1 MCVVHPTH
9 LPHDWHNIGAEEND
23 DIVSSNITRVCCCGR
38 PPLLSHFGFFFLKRK
53 NSFVFFIS
61 FRYHI
66 IRPSFSL
73 SLSYRYGIIIR
84 RRLYQLKTYSSFS
97 RHVWHSFAY
106 ECLYPYNERSCSYV
120 IREEAYFSMH
130 QKWIFLHHIFLIF
143 FVERATA
150 LLVYKRSSSES
161 SHSND
166 NWIWHGN
173 SVDL

>member
-1 MCVVHPTH
+1 LTFYGDIKIYCHRNRENGRAAIISIYDARRVCVVHPTH

-23 DIVSSNITRVCCCGR
+23 DIVSSNITPVCCCGR

-97 RHVWHSFAY
+97 RHV
-106 ECLYPYNERSCSYV
+106 
-120 IREEAYFSMH
+120 
-130 QKWIFLHHIFLIF
+130 
-143 FVERATA
+143 
-150 LLVYKRSSSES
+150 
-161 SHSND
+161 
-166 NWIWHGN
+166 
-173 SVDL
+173 